1 MHGVIL
7 YELNGFATRRV
18 GPDRWREVL
27 RAQGL
32 ENDVFT
38 PLETQPDERV
48 MALVAALAREAGVPQ
63 ADVLRE
69 FGSWLAPHLLALY
82 APLIMPSWG
91 PAEILQ
97 HVETVI
103 HRAVRLRDPAATP
116 PSLVT
121 RRLGPDEVEIV
132 YTSPRRLCALAT
144 GLIQGIATC
153 HGRRADIDQ
162 PTCMHRGD
170 AACLLSVR
178 LT

>member
-7 YELNGFATRRV
+7 YELNTFATRRI

-48 MALVAALAREAGVPQ
+48 MALVDALAREAGVTQ
-63 ADVLRE
+63 ADVLRD

-82 APLIMPSWG
+82 APLIMPNWG

-121 RRLGPDEVEIV
+121 RRVGPDEIEIA
-132 YTSPRRLCALAT
+132 YSSPRRLCALAK

-153 HGRRADIDQ
+153 HGRGAVIDQ
-162 PTCMHRGD
+162 PACMHRGD

-178 LT
+178 LS